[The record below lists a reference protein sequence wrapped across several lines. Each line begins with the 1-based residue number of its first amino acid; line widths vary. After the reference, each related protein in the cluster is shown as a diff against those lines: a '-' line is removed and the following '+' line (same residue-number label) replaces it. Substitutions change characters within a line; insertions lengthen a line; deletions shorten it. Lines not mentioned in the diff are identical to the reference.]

1 MIDSNCFIFQGP
13 PHRKTFSWAL
23 KLGEHESVGT
33 AASKK
38 IAKALAATQLM
49 ESLPE
54 ELKVISVARW
64 LESNF

>member
-1 MIDSNCFIFQGP
+1 MYPIVMECSPIQGP

-49 ESLPE
+49 ESLPA
-54 ELKVISVARW
+54 ELKVIRV
-64 LESNF
+64 SNV

>member
-1 MIDSNCFIFQGP
+1 MMVPNKLTPPSFQGP

-38 IAKALAATQLM
+38 IAKALAATQGRN
-49 ESLPE
+49 STD
-54 ELKVISVARW
+54 
-64 LESNF
+64 